1 MEFAA
6 CVLFNG
12 AVSNSSYAAL
22 NDQVI
27 VNYKG
32 SVRSGRVVV

>member
-22 NDQVI
+22 NIRWLWITKD
-27 VNYKG
+27 
-32 SVRSGRVVV
+32 R